1 MPALAAR
8 LSFAHSPALRHP
20 FLRNLAHAAMAAAAA
35 LLAVPGAAHAAY
47 PERPVRVVVAFAAGG
62 GADIVARL
70 VFQRVAEK
78 LGQPFVVENRGG
90 AGGII
95 GTDAVAKAAPDGYTL
110 LLGQSGPN
118 AINPSVYQKLPYDA
132 RKDFRPITQLTSYSY
147 VVAAKPA
154 LPVASMQ
161 EMLALA
167 KQEPG
172 KLSLS
177 TAGTGSSAH
186 LAVELLMRQ
195 AGVRFNVVPYKGAG
209 PALMDTVT
217 GVVDLTFGDAA
228 SASSQAH
235 AGAVKALA
243 VTGARRSPLLPDVP
257 TVSEAGVPGYEASA
271 WHAVLAPAGT
281 PDEVVRTLHA
291 AIVEVLAEPEVKARL
306 ERDGIEAIGSTPEAF
321 ADALDKEISKWQEVV
336 QAAGIRLD

>member
-1 MPALAAR
+1 MPITSPRKSLRLAA
-8 LSFAHSPALRHP
+8 
-20 FLRNLAHAAMAAAAA
+20 AMMLAAAA
-35 LLAVPGAAHAAY
+35 GTAHAAY

-62 GADIVARL
+62 GADIVARM
-70 VFQRVAEK
+70 VFQRVADK

-95 GTDAVAKAAPDGYTL
+95 GTDVVAKAAPDGYTL

-118 AINPSVYQKLPYDA
+118 AINPSVYKKLPYDA
-132 RKDFRPITQLTSYSY
+132 RKDFTPITQLTSYGY

-154 LPVASMQ
+154 LPVNTLQ
-161 EMLALA
+161 ELLALA
-167 KQEPG
+167 KKDPG
-172 KLSLS
+172 SLSLS

-186 LAVELLMRQ
+186 LAVELFMRQ
-195 AGVRFNVVPYKGAG
+195 AGVRFTHVPYKGAG
-209 PALMDTVT
+209 PALMDAVT

-228 SASSQAH
+228 SASTQAK

-281 PDEVVRTLHA
+281 PEDVVKSIHTA
-291 AIVEVLAEPEVKARL
+291 VVEVLAEPEVKARL
-306 ERDGIEAIGSTPEAF
+306 ERDGIEPVGSTPKEFAAF
-321 ADALDKEISKWQEVV
+321 LDQEINKWQEVV
-336 QAAGIRLD
+336 QAANITLD